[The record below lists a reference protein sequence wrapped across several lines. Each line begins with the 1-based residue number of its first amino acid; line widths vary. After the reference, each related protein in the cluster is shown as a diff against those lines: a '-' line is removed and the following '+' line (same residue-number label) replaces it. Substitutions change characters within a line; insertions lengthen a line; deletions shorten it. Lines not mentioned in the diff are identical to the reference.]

1 MNAMMALIKATQ
13 VVLAMVNV
21 IFMPIAQIQ
30 TEVLLV
36 PVIMVSLGMVSLVQV
51 LTGCDIAIRS
61 RQSSETIKIMLLHQ
75 FLFYQYM
82 KSVFLIGLHVVNV
95 QTPKKCLVKQTRA
108 F

>member
-61 RQSSETIKIMLLHQ
+61 RQSSETIEIMLLHQ

-82 KSVFLIGLHVVNV
+82 KSVFLIGLLVANV
-95 QTPKKCLVKQTRA
+95 HTPKKCLVKQTRA